1 MIFLRNDY
9 SSGCHPKVLEALTVT
24 NMENTEGYGL
34 DPYCAKAAQD
44 IKDIIDCQ
52 NVDVHFLMAGTQ
64 TNLTA
69 LASVLRPHEAIIA
82 PYTGHICCHEAG
94 AIEATGHKIIHVPS
108 KDGKL
113 TSADIEAVM
122 EEHCDAHYVKPRL
135 IFISNLTET
144 GIIYSKSELLELRE
158 TCDKHNLLIYMDGA
172 RLAMAL
178 TQKDNDLD
186 ITDIPKIV
194 DMFYIGGTKCG
205 IMFGEALVI
214 VNDALKVDTR
224 CLMKQRGAV
233 LAKGRLLGVQFSE
246 IFKDNL
252 YFKLGKHAN
261 QLAYK
266 LAEGIKAKGYKFEN
280 QPCSNLVFPI
290 FPDSLI
296 AELEKKVMMEPNFSN
311 HDGTSSVRL
320 VTSWSSTEDDV
331 NSFLELI

>member
-9 SSGCHPKVLEALTVT
+9 STGCHPKVLEALTIT

-34 DPYCAKAAQD
+34 DPYCEKAAQD

-69 LASVLRPHEAIIA
+69 LTSVLRPHEAIIA
-82 PYTGHICCHEAG
+82 PHTGHICCHEAG
-94 AIEATGHKIIHVPS
+94 AIEATGHKIIHIPS
-108 KDGKL
+108 ADGKL
-113 TSADIEAVM
+113 YPAEIEAVM
-122 EEHCDAHYVKPRL
+122 EEHCNEHYVKPRV
-135 IFISNLTET
+135 IFIADLTET
-144 GIIYSKSELLELRE
+144 GIIYTKSELLELRK

-178 TQKDNDLD
+178 TQKDNDVD

-214 VNDALKVDTR
+214 VNDDLKVETR
-224 CLMKQRGAV
+224 YIMKQRGAI
-233 LAKGRLLGVQFSE
+233 LAKGRLLGVQFSA
-246 IFKDNL
+246 IFEDNL
-252 YFKLGKHAN
+252 YFELGKHAN
-261 QLAYK
+261 ELAYK
-266 LAEGIKAKGYKFEN
+266 LAEGIRAKGYKFEN
-280 QPCSNLVFPI
+280 EPCSNLVFPI
-290 FPDSLI
+290 FPDELLE
-296 AELEKKVMMEPNFSN
+296 ELEKKVMMEPNFSN
-311 HDGTSSVRL
+311 HDGTTSVRL

-331 NSFLELI
+331 NAFLELI